1 MSRGR
6 TKWLLT
12 YLQRTGHCGSDPHHM
27 VRGVPNGECR
37 RRQDGAWGLVPNGVC
52 GQSPTVL
59 NPLRGKLPKNF
70 GITCYTIL
78 NYGSSATIL
87 EGNFNMGWG

>member
-1 MSRGR
+1 MALDIRATDRTLWLCSSPHGEGR
-6 TKWLLT
+6 T
-12 YLQRTGHCGSDPHHM
+12 H
-27 VRGVPNGECR
+27 GECR
-37 RRQDGAWGLVPNGVC
+37 RRQEGVWGRVPNGVC

-59 NPLRGKLPKNF
+59 NPFRGKLPKNF

-87 EGNFNMGWG
+87 EA

>member
-1 MSRGR
+1 MALDIRAMDKTLWLCPSPYGEGR
-6 TKWLLT
+6 T
-12 YLQRTGHCGSDPHHM
+12 H
-27 VRGVPNGECR
+27 GECR
-37 RRQDGAWGLVPNGVC
+37 RRQEGVWGLVPNGGC

-59 NPLRGKLPKNF
+59 NPFRGKLPNNF

-78 NYGSSATIL
+78 NYGSSTTIL